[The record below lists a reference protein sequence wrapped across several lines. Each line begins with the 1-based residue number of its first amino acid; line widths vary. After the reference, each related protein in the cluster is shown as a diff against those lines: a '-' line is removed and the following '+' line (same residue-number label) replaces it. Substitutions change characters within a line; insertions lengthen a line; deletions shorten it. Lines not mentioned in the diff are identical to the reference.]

1 MIRSTLARGRTW
13 KRCWG
18 ARVRVRE
25 RLAAG
30 RAKRVARGDL
40 PRGDAAREGLHLRG
54 HVVAELV
61 RVKGEVGGHLIQVA
75 QLGGYRVQ
83 GNSPESAQQILD
95 DAIALEKAGAFAL
108 VLECVPSSLAEKIS
122 SSLKIPVI
130 GIGAG
135 RNVDAQVL
143 VFHDLVGLSGE
154 FKPRFVRRYAQGEQL
169 FQSAVKSFIDDV
181 SSGSFP
187 ADSETFLDRDGE
199 NSEMTPEV

>member
-1 MIRSTLARGRTW
+1 MPFLTAQINDDEAIRN
-13 KRCWG
+13 
-18 ARVRVRE
+18 
-25 RLAAG
+25 AG
-30 RAKRVARGDL
+30 RLVQQGGA
-40 PRGDAAREGLHLRG
+40 DAVKIECGGCR
-54 HVVAELV
+54 AETV
-61 RVKGEVGGHLIQVA
+61 RRIAEAGIPVMGHLGLTPQNA
-75 QLGGYRVQ
+75 TQLGGYRVQ

-95 DAIALEKAGAFAL
+95 DAHALEKAGAFAV
-108 VLECVPSSLAEKIS
+108 VLECVPSSLAEKVS
-122 SSLKIPVI
+122 AGLKIPVI

-154 FKPRFVRRYAQGEQL
+154 FKPRFVRRYAQGEQV